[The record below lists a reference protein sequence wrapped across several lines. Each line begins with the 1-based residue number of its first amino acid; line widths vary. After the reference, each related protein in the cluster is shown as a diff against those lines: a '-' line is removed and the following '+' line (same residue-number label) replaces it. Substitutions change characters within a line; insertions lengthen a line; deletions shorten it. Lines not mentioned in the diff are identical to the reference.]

1 MLTLADRPILLLSS
15 CSNMNAS
22 LLAIMGLGPME
33 LVIVGIVV
41 LLLFGSRLPS
51 VMHSMGKGITQFKKG
66 LNDTS
71 EDDTKEV
78 TSSKNP

>member
-1 MLTLADRPILLLSS
+1 MLLGFMGIGPQELIIV
-15 CSNMNAS
+15 
-22 LLAIMGLGPME
+22 AI
-33 LVIVGIVV
+33 IVLI
-41 LLLFGSRLPS
+41 LFGSRLPS

>member
-1 MLTLADRPILLLSS
+1 
-15 CSNMNAS
+15 MNAS

-71 EDDTKEV
+71 DDDTKEV

>member
-1 MLTLADRPILLLSS
+1 
-15 CSNMNAS
+15 MNAS

-33 LVIVGIVV
+33 LVIVGVVV

-71 EDDTKEV
+71 EDDPKEV
-78 TSSKNP
+78 TSSKSNP